1 MRRSAWP
8 EPPAP
13 RYTRLRGWFQSGES
27 AWSLVAKFQLLNCLT
42 LEQLLELVTP
52 AEHRAR
58 EPLSFR
64 FAQRFDLA
72 RLAALL
78 GLVPEAL
85 GRSFLTANHR
95 APGAPLVARSVRFC
109 ARCLLAGWH
118 LTMSQWRFLRRCPI
132 HRSPLSR
139 RCPRCT
145 KRTSL
150 DFRLDIALA
159 SQPYACSAC
168 GQVLAPQLE
177 APCGRPNALTA
188 AQSLELERWMRTLE
202 HYLAAFSPSA
212 HTRHVRGDGQA
223 KTADRSRARHARWSF
238 LAEIAGV
245 AHRAPP
251 AWPRIGLP
259 DIPASPL
266 QPASL
271 CAKPQHVPVTWRAEH
286 WPHFDPGFATIAT
299 LYARERDRLAERTHS
314 RRCRDLAAPRSARSA
329 PRDYSAQSRS
339 APTLRRYTRLLA
351 VAHGLGRHEQPS
363 APSCARASALR
374 PDGVA
379 CLCANGH
386 CACRTRRRFP
396 PARTCAH
403 PTRACVLRA
412 RAFLGAVDARG
423 ATTLHDPQAP
433 RAAAVVVSLIR
444 GVNILVIFTSR
455 VP

>member
-177 APCGRPNALTA
+177 APCGRPNAITA

-212 HTRHVRGDGQA
+212 HTRHVRGDDQA

-299 LYARERDRLAERTHS
+299 LYARERDRLAERIRVDAETS
-314 RRCRDLAAPRSARSA
+314 RLLEAHAAPPGITARKADPHRLCADTLAYWLWRMAWEGTSSLRLLHAREHPPFGLTAWLAYAPMATAPSGRDADFPPLAHALTRHVHASFEHARSLVLWM
-329 PRDYSAQSRS
+329 REE
-339 APTLRRYTRLLA
+339 RRLFMIPKLLA
-351 VAHGLGRHEQPS
+351 PQLWWL
-363 APSCARASALR
+363 AS
-374 PDGVA
+374 
-379 CLCANGH
+379 
-386 CACRTRRRFP
+386 
-396 PARTCAH
+396 
-403 PTRACVLRA
+403 
-412 RAFLGAVDARG
+412 
-423 ATTLHDPQAP
+423 
-433 RAAAVVVSLIR
+433 
-444 GVNILVIFTSR
+444 
-455 VP
+455 